1 MTDTSID
8 ASVDSLNKVIQ
19 VLTRIKDSGEVKSR
33 PAEEIQR

>member
-19 VLTRIKDSGEVKSR
+19 VLTCIKDSDEVKSR